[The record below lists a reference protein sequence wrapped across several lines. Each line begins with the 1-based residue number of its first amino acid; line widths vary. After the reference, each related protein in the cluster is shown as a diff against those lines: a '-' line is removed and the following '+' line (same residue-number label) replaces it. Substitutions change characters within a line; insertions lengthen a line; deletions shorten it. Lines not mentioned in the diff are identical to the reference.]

1 MMNKL
6 LTYQLLEDQ
15 MVKYKDL
22 KKIKVKECGEPL
34 ITLSTINNCY
44 QNELNDMESILR
56 KKVWFRQTVVKKLIL
71 AQKLLKKIRPSWQFL
86 VTYGYRSYEVQK
98 KYFNQILKKLRL
110 EYQNKNLLYEAI
122 HRQIAIPEVAGHPTG
137 GAVDLTIID
146 DDDNNKQINMGT
158 KIYDFNNKDIYT
170 FTPFIPLKAKKNR
183 LLLRLVM
190 LKVGFAPFDG
200 EWWHFSFGD
209 KEWVFYY
216 KKSVAIYNKVIKLP

>member
-6 LTYQLLEDQ
+6 LTYQLLENQ

-34 ITLSTINNCY
+34 IVLSNIKNGY
-44 QNELNDMESILR
+44 QSELNDMKNILG
-56 KKVWFRQTVVKKLIL
+56 KKILLRQTAVKKLIL

-86 VTYGYRSYEVQK
+86 VTYGYRSYKVQK
-98 KYFNQILKKLRL
+98 KYFNQALKKLSL

-122 HRQIAIPEVAGHPTG
+122 HRQIAKPEVAGHPTG
-137 GAVDLTIID
+137 GAVDLTII
-146 DDDNNKQINMGT
+146 NNKQINMGT
-158 KIYDFNNKDIYT
+158 KIYDFNNKDVYT

-183 LLLRLVM
+183 LLLRSVM

-209 KEWVFYY
+209 KEWAFYY
-216 KKSVAIYNKVIKLP
+216 KKSAAIYSKVTELP